1 MKKNNF
7 IKPIS
12 LFVIIIFSL
21 ACNKTETF
29 KSESKSLVTHPEWAK
44 NATIYEVNVR
54 QFSKEGSFDK
64 VTEQIP
70 RLKEM
75 GIDILWLMPI
85 HPIGELNRKGSLG
98 SYYAVKDFKAVN
110 PEFGTI
116 EDFDKLVRTAHSH
129 EMRVIIDWV
138 ANHTAWDN
146 VWTNTNPEFFTLNKE
161 GKFAPPVEDWADVID
176 LNYDNK
182 ELWNYMIDAMKYWV
196 KNHDI
201 DGFRCDVAAMV
212 PLEFWK
218 WARPQLD
225 EIKPVFMLAEGHEPE
240 LHQAFDMTYNW
251 QLKDLF
257 VGFAKR
263 EKGVKD
269 FYTFFE
275 NEKNIYSED
284 DYRMVF
290 TTNHDENTWNGTDKE
305 RYGDAAEPFSVMI
318 GVVPGMP
325 LVYSG
330 QESGLDK
337 RLNFFEKDPIE
348 WKKSEFENIFKEL
361 FNLKKNNMAL
371 WNGMSGGKMLKLES
385 GNSAVFSFTRKKDD
399 DQIIALFNLSSSIQK
414 IQIKDENLRGTFND
428 LFGKKSVSLHSELIV
443 QMNPWEYII
452 YHN

>member
-1 MKKNNF
+1 MKKNFF
-7 IKPIS
+7 IKLIS
-12 LFVIIIFSL
+12 LFITIIL
-21 ACNKTETF
+21 LPACLSTDIL
-29 KSESKSLVTHPEWAK
+29 KSETNSLVTHPDWAK

-98 SYYAVKDFKAVN
+98 SYYAVKDFTAVN

-116 EDFDKLVRTAHSH
+116 DDFKELVNTAHRY

-138 ANHTAWDN
+138 ANHTSWDN
-146 VWTNTNPEFFTLNKE
+146 VWTKTNPEFFTLTNE
-161 GKFAPPVEDWADVID
+161 GKFTPPVEDWSDVID
-176 LNYDNK
+176 LNYDNR
-182 ELWNYMIDAMKYWV
+182 ELWVTMVDAMKYWV

-225 EIKPVFMLAEGHEPE
+225 EIKPVFMLAEAHEPE
-240 LHQAFDMTYNW
+240 LHQAFNMTYNW

-257 VGFAKR
+257 VGFAKG
-263 EKGVKD
+263 EKSTKD
-269 FYTFFE
+269 FYSFFE
-275 NEKNIYSED
+275 NEKKIYSDD

-305 RYGDAAEPFSVMI
+305 RYGEAAELFSAMI

-330 QESGLDK
+330 QEAGLDK

-348 WKKSEFENIFKEL
+348 WKKSKFETIFKEL
-361 FNLKKNNMAL
+361 FNLKKTNSAL
-371 WNGMSGGKMLKLES
+371 WNGKAGGQLIKLQTD
-385 GNSAVFSFTRKKDD
+385 NSAVFSFTRKKEA
-399 DQIIALFNLSSSIQK
+399 DQIIALFNLSADEQTVK
-414 IQIKDENLRGTFND
+414 LKDENLSGTYND
-428 LFGKKSVSLHSELIV
+428 LFGKKNVSLHNELIIK
-443 QMNPWEYII
+443 MKPWEYII

>member
-1 MKKNNF
+1 MKKIGFRKLLSQF
-7 IKPIS
+7 I
-12 LFVIIIFSL
+12 LIILLL
-21 ACNKTETF
+21 ACHNTETL
-29 KSESKSLVTHPEWAK
+29 KSERKELVTPPKWAK
-44 NATIYEVNVR
+44 RATIYEVNIR
-54 QFSKEGSFDK
+54 QFSNEGSFDK

-70 RLKEM
+70 RLKEL

-116 EDFDKLVRTAHSH
+116 DDFKELVNTAHKY

-146 VWTNTNPEFFTLNKE
+146 VWTKTNPEFFTLTKE
-161 GKFAPPVEDWADVID
+161 GKFTPPVEDWSDVID

-182 ELWNYMIDAMKYWV
+182 ELWKSMVDAMKYWV
-196 KNHDI
+196 SNHDI
-201 DGFRCDVAAMV
+201 DGFRCDVASMV
-212 PLEFWK
+212 PLEFWV
-218 WARPQLD
+218 WAYPQLN
-225 EIKPVFMLAEGHEPE
+225 EIKPVFMLAEAYEPE

-257 VGFAKR
+257 VGFAKG
-263 EKGVKD
+263 EKSTKD
-269 FYTFFE
+269 FYSFFE
-275 NEKNIYSED
+275 NEEKIYSED

-305 RYGDAAEPFSVMI
+305 RYGEAAESFSVMT

-330 QESGLDK
+330 QEAGLDK
-337 RLNFFEKDPIE
+337 RLNFFDRDPIE
-348 WKKSEFENIFKEL
+348 WEKSKFEFIFKEL
-361 FNLKKNNMAL
+361 FNLKKNNRSL
-371 WNGMSGGKMLKLES
+371 WNGKAGGKLLKL
-385 GNSAVFSFTRKKDD
+385 NADNNTVFSFTRKKDD
-399 DQIIALFNLSSSIQK
+399 DQIIALFNLSNSEQTVK
-414 IQIKDENLRGTFND
+414 IKDENLRGMFND
-428 LFGKKSVSLHSELIV
+428 LFGKKSVSLHNELTVI
-443 QMNPWEYII
+443 MKPWEYII